1 MYKGQSLIL
10 GTFSGRTYMFAWL
23 KFLFRHQ
30 LNAYIF
36 FLLQDFRTP
45 KPAVLCSLRAK
56 SWNIEVHKI
65 GHSAGDNDNLSG
77 ASPISDGFQSQLVAP
92 NSLYKCK
99 TRFCSPPDFSYHK
112 VIQISYVKLIDDV
125 SHWQQFSMQVL
136 SKKGW
141 FVYLC
146 SFVLREQ

>member
-1 MYKGQSLIL
+1 MTEIFVSSPAKCI
-10 GTFSGRTYMFAWL
+10 
-23 KFLFRHQ
+23 
-30 LNAYIF
+30 YIF

>member
-1 MYKGQSLIL
+1 LPTWDKAASNLIIHSSKNDNIENDLGHTNVMSKGQSFIL
-10 GTFSGRTYMFAWL
+10 
-23 KFLFRHQ
+23 
-30 LNAYIF
+30 
-36 FLLQDFRTP
+36 DFRTP